1 MPKFSVVIPSYNRS
15 TFLKSAIESVL
26 KQDFSDFE
34 LLVIDD
40 GSTDQT
46 QTMVNELSE
55 RDKRIKYIFQSNG
68 ERGKAR
74 NNGFDHAKGEYVVF
88 LDSDDEFLPGHLSH
102 LNELSEQHP
111 EVLLLATN
119 YEFFENGKSIKAP
132 IDNIEEGFHDY
143 SVLLRGNPF
152 ASNVCVKKS
161 NPSYIPFPEDRTYS
175 AMEDWMFLFSN
186 LWTKNLFLSKKSTV
200 RMNEH
205 PNRSMR
211 FHTDIIQKRE
221 LATAFLIQHFSFSK
235 REKKQLKGNTFY
247 FLAIH
252 SYLDHKKAQAI
263 RYFFKSFLLLG
274 PSKKLLILF
283 PKIIVGQKMISQ
295 LKNKFRS

>member
-1 MPKFSVVIPSYNRS
+1 MPKFSVVIPSYNRA
-15 TFLKSAIESVL
+15 TFLKSAIASVVQ
-26 KQDFSDFE
+26 QDFSDFE

-46 QTMVNELSE
+46 QAVVKEFSE
-55 RDKRIKYIFQSNG
+55 KDQRIKYIFQSNG

-74 NNGFDHAKGEYVVF
+74 NNGFDHAIGEYVVF
-88 LDSDDEFLPGHLSH
+88 LDSDDEFFPGHLSH
-102 LNELSEQHP
+102 LNEISEQYP

-132 IDNIEEGFHDY
+132 IDNVEEGFHDY

-152 ASNVCVKKS
+152 ASNVCVKKL
-161 NPSYIPFPEDRTYS
+161 NPSYIPFQEDRSFS

-186 LWTKNLFLSKKSTV
+186 LWTKNLYLSKKSTV

-211 FHTDIIQKRE
+211 FHTDIIQKRA
-221 LATAFLIQHFSFSK
+221 LATEYLLHHFSLTK
-235 REKKQLKGNTFY
+235 REKKQLKGNTYY

-252 SYLDHKKAQAI
+252 SYLDHKKGPAMH
-263 RYFFKSFLLLG
+263 YFFKSLFLLG
-274 PSKKLLILF
+274 FSKKLLLLF
-283 PKIIVGQKMISQ
+283 PKIIVGQKSVSQ
-295 LKNKFRS
+295 FKNKFRS